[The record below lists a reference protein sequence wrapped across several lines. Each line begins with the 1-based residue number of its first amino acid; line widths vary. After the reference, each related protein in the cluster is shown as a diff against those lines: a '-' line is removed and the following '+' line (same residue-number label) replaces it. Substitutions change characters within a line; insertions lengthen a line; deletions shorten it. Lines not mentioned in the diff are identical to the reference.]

1 MLAAA
6 IGWGYAI
13 LISITVTMPF
23 SGGHLNPAVTIA
35 LSSIGKLAPV
45 KIIHYI
51 LGQLMGAFF
60 ASVVL
65 YVTYHRDIEKLPPEG
80 MKYEENLL
88 LLAFTTRPKKHL
100 KLVSI
105 FLDNFITSGTM
116 TFTIL
121 IITLKNGLMIPKY
134 LIPMYCSAFYSA
146 MIISLGGNCGAPLNP
161 ARDLMPRLFL
171 R

>member
-1 MLAAA
+1 
-6 IGWGYAI
+6 
-13 LISITVTMPF
+13 MPL

-35 LSSIGKLAPV
+35 LASIGKLPPI

-51 LGQLMGAFF
+51 AGQSIGAFT
-60 ASVVL
+60 ASAVL
-65 YVTYHRDIEKLPPEG
+65 YVNYNRDIKSLP
-80 MKYEENLL
+80 KADTYEDSLL
-88 LLAFTTRPKKHL
+88 VIAFTTRPKKHL
-100 KLVSI
+100 ELVSI

-134 LIPMYCSAFYSA
+134 LIPIYCAAFVA
-146 MIISLGGNCGAPLNP
+146 AIILSLGGNCGAPLNP